1 VPVPPVRFDRSID
14 ALRPAFDAIRA
25 DLEIAVGFA
34 PDVDAEAADV
44 ARTGPHTAA
53 VIDRRDIPFVSIDP
67 AGARD
72 LDQALA
78 IERRRGTSGY
88 VVHYAIADVGAFLP
102 PGGAIDR
109 AARVRGVTVY
119 LPDVRAPLHPPL
131 LSEGVMSLLPDEDRQ
146 ALVWRFDLDGA
157 ARVER
162 VGLER
167 ALVRNRYAFAYD
179 EAQRAIDAGGRNLDE
194 TIALLADVG
203 PRLEA
208 LERERGGVALDVPE
222 QIVEAHDGEYRLAFR
237 APLPVEHWN
246 AQISLMTGM
255 AAAEVMV
262 GAGVGLLRNLPPA
275 PEDEVAVLRR
285 HANAL
290 RVAWPPEA
298 TYADFIRSLDAATS
312 DHAAL
317 LAQASRLFRGAGYVA
332 FDRAAGIDVPGEAT
346 HAAVAAPYAHV
357 TAPLRRLADRF
368 GNEIVLALL
377 NGDEPASWV
386 RGALPAIPDLMAN
399 ARRKEGAADGQAAD
413 VVEAA
418 VLSACVGAVLDAVV
432 VRKHRKGAQIQIR
445 HPAVVATVDADD
457 NVGLGDEIR
466 VRVDRTDV
474 VNRAV
479 ELSIVP

>member
-1 VPVPPVRFDRSID
+1 MPVPPVRFDRSIE
-14 ALRPAFDAIRA
+14 ALGPAFDDIRA
-25 DLEIAVGFA
+25 DLEIDVGFA
-34 PDVDAEAADV
+34 PDVDAEAAEV
-44 ARTGPHTAA
+44 ARRGPHTRA
-53 VIDRRDIPFVSIDP
+53 VVDRRDIPFVSIDP

-78 IERRRGTSGY
+78 IERRRGVNGY

-102 PGGAIDR
+102 PGGAVDL
-109 AARVRGVTVY
+109 AARSRGVTVY
-119 LPDVRAPLHPPL
+119 LPDVRAPLHPPV
-131 LSEGVMSLLPDEDRQ
+131 LSEGVMSLLPEEDRQ
-146 ALVWRFDLDGA
+146 ALTWRFDLDGD

-167 ALVRNRYAFAYD
+167 ALVRNRCAFAYE
-179 EAQRAIDAGGRNLDE
+179 EAQRAIDDGRADPDE
-194 TIALLADVG
+194 TIALLAHVG
-203 PRLEA
+203 PLREA

-222 QIVEAHDGEYRLAFR
+222 QIVEAHGGEYRLVFR

-255 AAAEVMV
+255 AAASVMV
-262 GAGVGLLRNLPPA
+262 GAGVGLLRTLPPA

-285 HANAL
+285 HAKAL
-290 RVAWPPEA
+290 RVAWPAEA
-298 TYADFIRSLDAATS
+298 TYADFIRSLDAAVP

-332 FDRAAGIDVPGEAT
+332 FDRAAGIDVPDAAG

-368 GNEIVLALL
+368 ANEIVLAVLSD
-377 NGDEPASWV
+377 GAPPSWV
-386 RGALPAIPDLMAN
+386 REALPAIPELMAD

-418 VLSACVGAVLDAVV
+418 VLSGCVGEVLDAIV
-432 VRKHRKGAQIQIR
+432 VRKTRKGAQIQIR

-457 NVGLGDEIR
+457 DVGLGDEIR
-466 VRVDRTDV
+466 VRIDRTDV
-474 VNRAV
+474 VNRTI
-479 ELSIVP
+479 EMSIVP